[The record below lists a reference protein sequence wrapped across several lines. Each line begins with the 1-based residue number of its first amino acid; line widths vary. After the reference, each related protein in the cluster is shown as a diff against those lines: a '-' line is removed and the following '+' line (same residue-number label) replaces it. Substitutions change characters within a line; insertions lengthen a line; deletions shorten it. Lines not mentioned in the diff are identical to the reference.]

1 MRWQESESRRSRR
14 CIIRAERA
22 GFFGQRGHIE
32 SSDKLLSTR
41 IQHGVFVNVHKNTTF
56 LERLGTVLH
65 KKEIKRFGQ
74 RAESRGAEQLGC
86 DCGRVAIVTPDD
98 TEILKH
104 VWVDVCCR
112 WDRSGQF
119 CDGRR
124 RNIQNTWGVLREPR
138 MNENVGYLKGKNR
151 SAEEITRRNRT
162 TNGYALRCVHC
173 EHASDEIL
181 SLRIDPAGHVI
192 LAGLD
197 LGKENTDI
205 LIVKREPTG

>member
-1 MRWQESESRRSRR
+1 MRRQESESRRSRR
-14 CIIRAERA
+14 CIIRAERP

-56 LERLGTVLH
+56 PERLGTVLH
-65 KKEIKRFGQ
+65 KKEIKCFCQ

-86 DCGRVAIVTPDD
+86 DCGRVGIATPDD

-104 VWVDVCCR
+104 VWVDVCRR

-124 RNIQNTWGVLREPR
+124 RNKQNTWGVLREPR
-138 MNENVGYLKGKNR
+138 MKENVGYLKAKIDQPRKLREETEPLTDMRCDASTVSMRATR
-151 SAEEITRRNRT
+151 S
-162 TNGYALRCVHC
+162 
-173 EHASDEIL
+173 
-181 SLRIDPAGHVI
+181 
-192 LAGLD
+192 
-197 LGKENTDI
+197 
-205 LIVKREPTG
+205 